1 MPISRALGR
10 MVLQELAPR
19 GLGVNALM
27 RAVRARGY
35 GYRAE
40 LLNADARLFS
50 GRYKNEY
57 WIGKLNVNEVVPT
70 SIMNPT
76 EMQAPYNYRAHFKT
90 TYYDEATDSYLSF
103 TESMYTNDL
112 AKIEDWSEANK
123 ERSRERYEYEGIS
136 WTHSTLV
143 AVDIDEYYLSTL

>member
-1 MPISRALGR
+1 MPLTRALGR
-10 MVLQELAPR
+10 MILQKLAPT

-35 GYRAE
+35 GYRAA

-50 GRYKNEY
+50 NRYKNEY
-57 WIGKLNVNEVVPT
+57 WISKLNRNEVVPF

-90 TYYDEATDSYLSF
+90 TYYHEDTDSYMTF

-112 AKIEDWSEANK
+112 SKIENWSDANQ
-123 ERSRERYEYEGIS
+123 ERSRERYEYEGLN
-136 WTHSTLV
+136 WTHSSLV
-143 AVDIDEYYLSTL
+143 SVDIDEYYLSTL